1 MLPRYALGNWWSRFH
16 AYSDDEYLNLM
27 DRFRAERVPFS
38 VAVMDM
44 DWHITDITAKQG
56 KGWTGYTWNKE
67 LFRDPKDFLSQLHS
81 RSLKCALNLHPA
93 EGIQPHEEQYVEAAV
108 RMGLDP
114 ASGRDIPFDM
124 CSKDFVDT
132 YFNAS

>member
-1 MLPRYALGNWWSRFH
+1 
-16 AYSDDEYLNLM
+16 M

-132 YFNAS
+132 YLNAS